1 MEKNYISIDR
11 ISMDKAQTDELIET
25 LSFLQLQVLATLK
38 NDTGDGLIKD
48 LSKLL
53 NETKVIKNEIS
64 TSEKSVSNNLEI
76 LKKILE
82 KIELS
87 ESSSEM
93 RLINTNDQFQKEI
106 IKIKDE
112 LVEDFKKK
120 VEEINEKIDE
130 RINNI
135 NLKTLEAASNNTTT
149 AINRLNTF
157 YTVTKDIN
165 NNLQSKLKIT
175 NLILSFISGGALV
188 SLFLYFFN

>member
-1 MEKNYISIDR
+1 MEKNLIAIDR
-11 ISMDKAQTDELIET
+11 TQTDELIET

-76 LKKILE
+76 LQKILE

-112 LVEDFKKK
+112 LVENFKKK

-175 NLILSFISGGALV
+175 NLILSFISGGALA
-188 SLFLYFFN
+188 SLLFYFIF